1 MWVLLI
7 SLLVLGLVAALLGW
21 WRNRVLS
28 RKLERGEIEA
38 LPTIKQPADSGCC
51 GQHIV
56 CEKTALLAGLSKDI
70 VYFDDE
76 ELDRFAGVPA
86 DAYLPADEDEF
97 REVFYTM
104 RPGEVVEWV
113 RSLELRHI
121 EIPNGIKDEIF
132 MMIRQ

>member
-7 SLLVLGLVAALLGW
+7 ALLALGAIAAALGLW
-21 WRNRVLS
+21 QNR
-28 RKLERGEIEA
+28 RQRQQLERGEISESV
-38 LPTIKQPADSGCC
+38 KRPADDGCC

-56 CEKTALLAGLSKDI
+56 CEKTALLGGLSADI

-86 DAYLPADEDEF
+86 NAYLPADEDEF

-121 EIPNGIKDEIF
+121 EIPNGVKDEIF
-132 MMIRQ
+132 MLIRH

>member
-1 MWVLLI
+1 MGIADFVARA
-7 SLLVLGLVAALLGW
+7 GLAGRPVGVVAQPCVGP
-21 WRNRVLS
+21 
-28 RKLERGEIEA
+28 EIEV
-38 LPTIKQPADSGCC
+38 LPTVKQPDDSGCC